1 MPSEATP
8 QKLYGP
14 VFCRMHKEKA
24 KRDAAKKAKH
34 PTKLHVIPEE
44 PDEIDS
50 MCDQPRRNFVQ
61 EWEEYC
67 KGVFERFAEMDRLNE
82 ERMAKLRAESENP
95 VLLDEMGL
103 IPYLETKTVPEKV
116 DEKPK
121 ERFLKPRERPPKT
134 DPKVLEEIDK
144 LCAEEGIV
152 LSTEGTSPTNSMLA
166 EISEEEEDEI
176 LEWLEDEMNKN
187 TRRSSSLLY
196 SQYNWPI

>member
-1 MPSEATP
+1 MY
-8 QKLYGP
+8 Q
-14 VFCRMHKEKA
+14 
-24 KRDAAKKAKH
+24 
-34 PTKLHVIPEE
+34 TKLNVISEE
-44 PDEIDS
+44 PDGIDPK
-50 MCDQPRRNFVQ
+50 CDQPRRNFVQ

-95 VLLDEMGL
+95 VFLDEMGL
-103 IPYLETKTVPEKV
+103 IPHLETKTVPEKV

-121 ERFLKPRERPPKT
+121 ERFLKRRERPPKT

-152 LSTEGTSPTNSMLA
+152 LSTGGRSSTNSVLA

-176 LEWLEDEMNKN
+176 LEWLEEEMNKN
-187 TRRSSSLLY
+187 SRRSSSSVY
-196 SQYNWPI
+196 SRQYNWPI

>member
-1 MPSEATP
+1 
-8 QKLYGP
+8 
-14 VFCRMHKEKA
+14 MHKEKA
-24 KRDAAKKAKH
+24 KRNAAKKAKIYQ
-34 PTKLHVIPEE
+34 TQLDVVSEE

-95 VLLDEMGL
+95 VFLGETGL

-121 ERFLKPRERPPKT
+121 ERFLKRRERPPKT

-152 LSTEGTSPTNSMLA
+152 LSTEGRSSTNSMLA
-166 EISEEEEDEI
+166 EISEEAEDEI
-176 LEWLEDEMNKN
+176 LEWLEEEMNTKI
-187 TRRSSSLLY
+187 RRSSSLLY
-196 SQYNWPI
+196 SQFNWSI